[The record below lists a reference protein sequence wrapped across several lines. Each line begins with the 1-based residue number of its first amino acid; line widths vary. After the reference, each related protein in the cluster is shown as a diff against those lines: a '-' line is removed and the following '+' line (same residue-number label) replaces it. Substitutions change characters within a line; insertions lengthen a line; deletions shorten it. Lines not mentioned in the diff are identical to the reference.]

1 MEDKQI
7 FKDHYVY
14 SFRVDF
20 LDNNNDQMQQNMK
33 KFVDKYEIPH
43 YVCFQEEA
51 KVTKKIHYQGA
62 LWFPYRVTTKGMMT
76 MRNWWA
82 RPKGGISITKAK
94 KLKSLL
100 AYIKKD
106 FNPQYNPNNWLLFT
120 NIDMDIINNQFG
132 TWELDQKKVWLEK
145 LEDKCK
151 ELAGTCYSK
160 EHYVDSIIDFYT
172 ANAKA
177 PPTRNTL
184 YKFLLRYHPEFS
196 AANYRKDLGMFK
208 EYHNYY

>member
-20 LDNNNDQMQQNMK
+20 LLNNIDQMQQDMK

-43 YVCFQEEA
+43 YVCFQEEGN
-51 KVTKKIHYQGA
+51 VTKKLHFQGA
-62 LWFPYRVTTKGMMT
+62 LWFPYRLTTSAMMT
-76 MRNWWA
+76 MRNWWL
-82 RPKGGISITKAK
+82 RPKGGISFTKAK

-106 FNPQYNPNNWLLFT
+106 FNPYDDSCQLFT
-120 NIDMDIINNQFG
+120 NIEMEIINQKFA
-132 TWELDQKKVWLEK
+132 TWETDQKKVWLEK

-151 ELAGTCYSK
+151 ELADTTHSK
-160 EHYVDSIIDFYT
+160 ENYVDRIIDYYT

-196 AANYRKDLGMFK
+196 AANYRHDLGMFK
-208 EYHNYY
+208 NNNYNY